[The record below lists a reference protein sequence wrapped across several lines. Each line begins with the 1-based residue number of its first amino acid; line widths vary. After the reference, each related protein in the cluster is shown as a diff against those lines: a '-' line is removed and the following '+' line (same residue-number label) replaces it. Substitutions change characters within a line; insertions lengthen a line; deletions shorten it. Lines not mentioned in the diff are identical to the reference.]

1 MEVQAL
7 SEATQEYLESIYWL
21 YESGIDR
28 TQANLAR
35 ALRVSQ
41 PSASEMLKRLV
52 DDGLVERDDHKQI
65 HFTDQGRSIAERI
78 VARHRLVEAYLVKV
92 MGIPWDDVHE
102 EAHAMEHSISPRL
115 EAKMLEMIGEVKT
128 CPHGHPIGDYPREP
142 GEAMPA
148 VEGGSEITVLRLENE
163 AEEILHY
170 MHRAGV
176 EPGRRY
182 TIVARSGDGDDAIT
196 ELEDD
201 AGNRSTVEDRVGR
214 TVSVRVE
221 TRGDGPVST
230 LADASAELQLLGA
243 DRWGM

>member
-1 MEVQAL
+1 MEDL

-21 YESGIDR
+21 YEAGIER

-41 PSASEMLKRLV
+41 PSASEMLKRLA
-52 DDGLVERDDHKQI
+52 DEGLVSRDEHKLI
-65 HFTDQGRSIAERI
+65 HFSDRGHEVAERI
-78 VARHRLVEAYLVKV
+78 VARHRTVEAYLVKV

-115 EAKMLEMIGEVKT
+115 ETKMLEMIGEVRT

-142 GEAMPA
+142 GEPLPA
-148 VEGGSEITVLRLENE
+148 VESGRAITVLRLETE
-163 AEEILHY
+163 AEEIRHY
-170 MHRAGV
+170 MYRAGV

-182 TIVARSGDGDDAIT
+182 TVASRSGEGDDALT
-196 ELEDD
+196 ELEADD
-201 AGNRSTVEDRVGR
+201 GTSIAVEDMVAR

-221 TRGDGPVST
+221 ERGDGPVST

>member
-1 MEVQAL
+1 MEELAL

-21 YESGIDR
+21 YEAGIDR

-35 ALRVSQ
+35 ALQVSQ
-41 PSASEMLKRLV
+41 PSASEMLRRLT
-52 DDGLVERDDHKQI
+52 DEGLVSRDEHKLI
-65 HFTDQGRSIAERI
+65 EFTDRGREVAARI
-78 VARHRLVEAYLVKV
+78 VARHRTVEAYLVKV
-92 MGIPWDDVHE
+92 MGIPWDEVHE

-115 EAKMLEMIGEVKT
+115 EAKMLEMIGEVRT

>member
-1 MEVQAL
+1 MESL

-21 YESGIDR
+21 YESGIER

-35 ALRVSQ
+35 ALQVSQ
-41 PSASEMLKRLV
+41 PSVSEMLRRMV
-52 DDGLVERDDHKQI
+52 DDDLVSRDEAKLI
-65 HFTDQGRSIAERI
+65 NFTDRGREVAERI
-78 VARHRLVEAYLVKV
+78 VARHRLVEAYLVKI

>member
-1 MEVQAL
+1 VEEL

-21 YESGIDR
+21 YEAGIER

-41 PSASEMLKRLV
+41 PSASEMLKRLA
-52 DDGLVERDDHKQI
+52 DEGLVNRDDHKLI
-65 HFTDQGRSIAERI
+65 HFTDSGHEVAERI
-78 VARHRLVEAYLVKV
+78 VARHRLVEAYLVKI

-115 EAKMLEMIGEVKT
+115 EAKMLEMIGEVRT

-142 GEAMPA
+142 GEALPA
-148 VEGGSEITVLRLENE
+148 VEGGSDITVLRLENE

-170 MHRAGV
+170 MYRAGV

-182 TIVARSGDGDDAIT
+182 RIVARSGEGDEAVTD
-196 ELEDD
+196 LEDE
-201 AGNRSTVEDRVGR
+201 AGNRSTVEDKLGR
-214 TVSVRVE
+214 TVSVRVD

-230 LADASAELQLLGA
+230 LSDASAELQLLGA

>member
-1 MEVQAL
+1 
-7 SEATQEYLESIYWL
+7 
-21 YESGIDR
+21 
-28 TQANLAR
+28 
-35 ALRVSQ
+35 
-41 PSASEMLKRLV
+41 
-52 DDGLVERDDHKQI
+52 
-65 HFTDQGRSIAERI
+65 
-78 VARHRLVEAYLVKV
+78 
-92 MGIPWDDVHE
+92 
-102 EAHAMEHSISPRL
+102 MEHSISPRL

-182 TIVARSGDGDDAIT
+182 TIVSRSGEGDDATT

-201 AGNRSTVEDRVGR
+201 AGNRSTVEDRLGR

>member
-1 MEVQAL
+1 MEEL

-21 YESGIDR
+21 YEAGIER

-35 ALRVSQ
+35 ALQVSQ
-41 PSASEMLKRLV
+41 PSAAEMLRRLT
-52 DDGLVERDDHKQI
+52 DEGLVSRDEHKLIQ
-65 HFTDQGRSIAERI
+65 FTDRGHEVAERI
-78 VARHRLVEAYLVKV
+78 VARHRTVEAYLVKV

-115 EAKMLEMIGEVKT
+115 ETKMLEMIGEVRT

-142 GEAMPA
+142 GEALPA
-148 VEGGSEITVLRLENE
+148 VPAGSELIVLRLENE

-170 MHRAGV
+170 MNRRGV

-182 TIVARSGDGDDAIT
+182 TVASRSGEGDDALT
-196 ELEDD
+196 ELEADD
-201 AGNRSTVEDRVGR
+201 GTSVAVEDMVAR

-221 TRGDGPVST
+221 ERGDGPVST
-230 LADASAELQLLGA
+230 LADASAGFQLLGA

>member
-1 MEVQAL
+1 VEEL

-21 YESGIDR
+21 YEAGIER

-52 DDGLVERDDHKQI
+52 EEGLVSRDDQKLIQ
-65 HFTDQGRSIAERI
+65 FTGRGRDVAERI
-78 VARHRLVEAYLVKV
+78 VARHRLVEAYLVKI

-115 EAKMLEMIGEVKT
+115 EAKMLEMIGEVRT

-148 VEGGSEITVLRLENE
+148 VEAGSEITVLRLENE

-182 TIVARSGDGDDAIT
+182 TIVARSGDGEDAIT

-201 AGNRSTVEDRVGR
+201 AGNRSTVEDRLGR

-230 LADASAELQLLGA
+230 LADASAQLQLLGA
-243 DRWGM
+243 DRWDM

>member
-1 MEVQAL
+1 MEEL

-21 YESGIDR
+21 YEAGIER

-41 PSASEMLKRLV
+41 PSASEMLKRLA
-52 DDGLVERDDHKQI
+52 DEGLVSRDDHKLI
-65 HFTDQGRSIAERI
+65 HFTDRGHEVAERI
-78 VARHRLVEAYLVKV
+78 VARHRLVEAYLVKI

-115 EAKMLEMIGEVKT
+115 EAKMLEMIGEVRT
-128 CPHGHPIGDYPREP
+128 CPHVHPIGDYPREP
-142 GEAMPA
+142 GEPLPA
-148 VEGGSEITVLRLENE
+148 VESGSAITVLRLENE

-170 MHRAGV
+170 MYSAGV

-182 TIVARSGDGDDAIT
+182 TINGRAGEGEDAVT
-196 ELEDD
+196 ELEDGD
-201 AGNRSTVEDRVGR
+201 GNPPAVGKRVGR

-221 TRGDGPVST
+221 ERGDGPVST

>member
-1 MEVQAL
+1 MEHL

-21 YESGIDR
+21 YEAGIDR

-41 PSASEMLKRLV
+41 PSASEMLRRMA
-52 DDGLVERDDHKQI
+52 DDDLVERDEHKLI
-65 HFTDQGRSIAERI
+65 NFTERGRDVAERI

-115 EAKMLEMIGEVKT
+115 EAKMLEMIGSVKT
-128 CPHGHPIGDYPREP
+128 CPHGHPIGDYPRVP
-142 GEAMPA
+142 GEPIPA
-148 VEGGSEITVLRLENE
+148 VPVGSEITVLRLENE

-170 MHRAGV
+170 MKSHHI
-176 EPGRRY
+176 EPGDVY
-182 TIVARSGDGDDAIT
+182 TVTARGGDGEEAFT
-196 ELEDD
+196 QLQPAD
-201 AGNRSTVEDRVGR
+201 AGDSIEIEDRLAR
-214 TVSVRVE
+214 TVSVRID
-221 TRGDGPVST
+221 TRGDGPVSA
-230 LADASAELQLLGA
+230 LGEVGPELQLLGA

>member
-1 MEVQAL
+1 MDTL
-7 SEATQEYLESIYWL
+7 SEASQEYLESIYWL
-21 YESGIDR
+21 YESGIER

-35 ALRVSQ
+35 ALQVSQ

-52 DDGLVERDDHKQI
+52 DDGLVVRDDQKLI
-65 HFTDQGRSIAERI
+65 NFTDRGREVAERI

-115 EAKMLEMIGEVKT
+115 EAKMLEMIGDIKT

-142 GEAMPA
+142 GEPLPA
-148 VEGGSEITVLRLENE
+148 VPTGSTVVVLRLENE
-163 AEEILHY
+163 AEEMLHY
-170 MHRAGV
+170 MKRHAV
-176 EPGRRY
+176 EPGDRYSIGGRRGEGDEAE
-182 TIVARSGDGDDAIT
+182 TELVSESGDRTWVQDA
-196 ELEDD
+196 L
-201 AGNRSTVEDRVGR
+201 AR

-221 TRGDGPVST
+221 QRGEGPVSA
-230 LADASAELQLLGA
+230 LGAAAAELQLVGP